1 MSAFGGKAD
10 IETEPRNVLFAPIK
24 PSRIS
29 YEPTRRADILRIPR
43 VKNLKL
49 SPNEIPGASTSSR
62 SIVILP
68 VIRRGLNLPGQKAKI
83 YAGHHFGQPEGRHG
97 EIDLMHRSG
106 GRRHGGWRAG
116 VHVGDRSPR
125 HDFEL
130 GGASS

>member
-1 MSAFGGKAD
+1 RGSRKEGAVTLRLNCTRFNGEA
-10 IETEPRNVLFAPIK
+10 PRYLP
-24 PSRIS
+24 
-29 YEPTRRADILRIPR
+29 PTRRADILRIPHI
-43 VKNLKL
+43 KNLRL

-62 SIVILP
+62 GIVILP

-97 EIDLMHRSG
+97 EINLTHRLG

-125 HDFEL
+125 HDLEL